1 MRLPGKNLQNAT
13 KVCSVKFSPIFFG
26 SHQLHFSSLIIAG
39 GYDAIN
45 FNSNRSY
52 GRIMLPHLFA
62 NWNQIYSTYRDYPED
77 LTQINAG
84 DFCPNEDDNLAWCY
98 QPMTVLEK
106 PNFTDIL

>member
-1 MRLPGKNLQNAT
+1 MENWKKST
-13 KVCSVKFSPIFFG
+13 KCNKSLFCKVQPIFFG
-26 SHQLHFSSLIIAG
+26 SLQLSSLIIAG

-84 DFCPNEDDNLAWCY
+84 DFCPEKDDNLAWCY

>member
-1 MRLPGKNLQNAT
+1 ML
-13 KVCSVKFSPIFFG
+13 IF
-26 SHQLHFSSLIIAG
+26 AG
-39 GYDAIN
+39 GRDAIN

-84 DFCPNEDDNLAWCY
+84 DFCPKKDDNLAWCY